1 MAALLARHEAAIHV
15 GLMSF
20 RAVFLSLLALLPAS
34 AGLARERTEEKTF
47 ALSGPPTV
55 RLSAYRGSIAVE
67 SSEENVVRVKVT
79 ANTTLDQAEAAERA
93 LGALQLDWAQEGNTF
108 TLKATNR
115 AETGVRFFWQ
125 DGAQLDISVTITV
138 PRVCALNLSVD
149 DGSIRIGDVNGTVHA
164 KTEAGL
170 VFCRHV
176 DGALTVQNGRGD
188 IIVSACTGDV
198 DLTATRGIIR
208 TGPIGG
214 MAKVTATN
222 GDIEL
227 LSVSGGLEAKADGG
241 EVTVGI
247 PKVFVGKASI
257 KAAGGDV
264 NLKIDPAANVDVS
277 ASSVWGQ
284 VRLVPVGRQVLPLV
298 TESGGQGRHALVGR
312 LNAGGIVIEARANGG
327 HVNLTSEVPPFS

>member
-1 MAALLARHEAAIHV
+1 MP
-15 GLMSF
+15 F
-20 RAVFLSLLALLPAS
+20 RAVFLFLFALLPVS
-34 AGLARERTEEKTF
+34 VGLARERTEEKTF
-47 ALSGPPTV
+47 SLSGPPTV
-55 RLSAYRGSIAVE
+55 RISAYRGSVTVE
-67 SSEENVVRVKVT
+67 SSEEEVVRVKVT
-79 ANTTLDQAEAAERA
+79 ANSALEQAEAAERA
-93 LGALQLDWAQEGNTF
+93 LAALQLDWAQEGNTF
-108 TLKATNR
+108 TLKAMNR

-125 DGAQLDISVTITV
+125 DGAQLEVNITVTV

-149 DGSIRIGDVNGTVHA
+149 DGNIRVGDINGTVRA
-164 KTEAGL
+164 KTGAGL

-176 DGALTVQNGRGD
+176 DGALTVENGRGD

-198 DLTATRGIIR
+198 DLAATRGIVR

-247 PKVFVGKASI
+247 PRVFAGKASI

-264 NLKIDPAANVDVS
+264 NLKIDPAANVDLS

-284 VRLVPVGRQVLPLV
+284 VRLIPVGRQVLPLV

-312 LNAGGIVIEARANGG
+312 LNAGGVVIEARANGG
-327 HVNLTSEVPPFS
+327 HVNLTGEVPPFS

>member
-1 MAALLARHEAAIHV
+1 MP
-15 GLMSF
+15 F
-20 RAVFLSLLALLPAS
+20 RVIILSLLALLSAS
-34 AGLARERTEEKTF
+34 TGLARERTEERTF
-47 ALSGPPTV
+47 ALSGPPTF
-55 RLSAYRGSIAVE
+55 RLSAYRGSVSVE
-67 SSEENVVRVKVT
+67 SSEEDVVRVKVT
-79 ANTTLDQAEAAERA
+79 ANSALEQPAAADRA
-93 LGALQLDWAQEGNTF
+93 LAALQLDWAQEGNTF

-125 DGAQLDISVTITV
+125 DGAQLEINITVTV
-138 PRVCALNLSVD
+138 PRVSALNLSVD
-149 DGSIRIGDVNGTVHA
+149 DGSIRVGDINGTVRA

-198 DLTATRGIIR
+198 DLSATRGIIR

-247 PKVFVGKASI
+247 PKTFAGKASI

-264 NLKIDPAANVDVS
+264 NLKIDPAANVDLS

-312 LNAGGIVIEARANGG
+312 LNAGGVVIEARANGG
-327 HVNLTSEVPPFS
+327 HVNLTSEVPPFG

>member
-1 MAALLARHEAAIHV
+1 MPIRVILFSLFALL
-15 GLMSF
+15 S
-20 RAVFLSLLALLPAS
+20 AS
-34 AGLARERTEEKTF
+34 AGLARERTEERTF

-55 RLSAYRGSIAVE
+55 RVSAYRGSVSVE
-67 SSEENVVRVKVT
+67 SSEEDVVRVKVT
-79 ANTTLDQAEAAERA
+79 ANSALEQTGAADRA
-93 LGALQLDWAQEGNTF
+93 LAALQLDWAQEGNTF

-115 AETGVRFFWQ
+115 SETGVRFFWQ
-125 DGAQLDISVTITV
+125 EGAQLELNITITV
-138 PRVCALNLSVD
+138 PRVSSLNLSVD
-149 DGSIRIGDVNGTVHA
+149 DGSIRVGDINGTVRA

-198 DLTATRGIIR
+198 DLTTTRGIIR

-241 EVTVGI
+241 EITVGI
-247 PKVFVGKASI
+247 PKTFVGKASI

-264 NLKIDPAANVDVS
+264 NLKIDPAANVDLS

-284 VRLVPVGRQVLPLV
+284 VRLLPVGRQVLPLV
-298 TESGGQGRHALVGR
+298 TESGGQGRHALSGR
-312 LNAGGIVIEARANGG
+312 LNAGGVVIEARASGG
-327 HVNLTSEVPPFS
+327 HVNLMSEVPPFG